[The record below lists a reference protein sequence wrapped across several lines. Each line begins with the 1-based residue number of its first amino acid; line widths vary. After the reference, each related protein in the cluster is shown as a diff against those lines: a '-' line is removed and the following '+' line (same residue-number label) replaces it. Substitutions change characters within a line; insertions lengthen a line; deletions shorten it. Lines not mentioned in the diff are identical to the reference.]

1 MESVGIDFPV
11 YQGITGKTGTLTG
24 ILGVH
29 KNPNNREIGVSR
41 FVNG

>member
-24 ILGVH
+24 ILGVG
-29 KNPNNREIGVSR
+29 KNRNNREIPEKQ